1 MLRPS
6 CTSWLLGFWVCMITS
21 SWNLISH
28 SRLLFTQYHLEGVLS
43 EGCNLSSICEICLQC
58 SCPSPQPQR
67 GTAAVDEMVT
77 MHKVPHTRSAYD
89 VFRASAVST
98 WSHLAEHLFRFL
110 PASPPILPLH
120 SSFQRGRP
128 VSCRSAL
135 FRLVK
140 ALEGIFL

>member
-1 MLRPS
+1 MLRPY

-21 SWNLISH
+21 SRNVISH

-77 MHKVPHTRSAYD
+77 MHKVPTQGLLTTSSGHLLSLPGPTWRSICSD
-89 VFRASAVST
+89 PSQPLLQSCHST
-98 WSHLAEHLFRFL
+98 VPSRGEDLCPADL
-110 PASPPILPLH
+110 PCSDW
-120 SSFQRGRP
+120 
-128 VSCRSAL
+128 
-135 FRLVK
+135 
-140 ALEGIFL
+140 